1 MDIVGHLARTVS
13 PAVLGDDNSPA
24 KNSLLEQFYAIFAA
38 RLAEGDTYQ
47 RFANDTIAGDDQGFY
62 DRVWTDAAYR
72 DQMSRELAATHKVDA
87 ATAGGLVAMAAPLAF
102 NEIKSLA
109 GDTPVPQFL
118 NANMTAYQHHIPAW
132 AGVGI
137 VAAAPAGAHVPETL
151 SVAPLVRE
159 EPASGSFMKAL
170 LPIIGL
176 IILGALAWAL
186 LRGCQDHPTPVG
198 TPEVTEEQ
206 VVDEQVVDEQVAV
219 IGDVEPASLHLA
231 TDDANTL
238 YACSMNVGDTALQ
251 TVVLDAMTTAFG
263 DEANKCRAEVN
274 NDFATD
280 MPAAPVL
287 AAILSVIQTTPNASM
302 VIQGDQIVVNS
313 PDAAALEAL
322 VSDLQAVAPSM
333 TVSAEAPLNLQD
345 EIEDSL
351 AAAGAA
357 LDKLGDT
364 PDPSDVARA
373 LSLQVVNF
381 ELDKA
386 FIPDANKRFLDRA
399 VDIITNVPN
408 MALMIIGHTDSQASD
423 AYNLELSRARAESM
437 REYLI
442 AQGVDANKLKV
453 KGMGESEPI
462 ADNETEQGRFRNRR
476 IEFVVYNESTMS
488 ADAVVTAPD
497 APDLNPQEANDATQG
512 TPLDPQ

>member
-1 MDIVGHLARTVS
+1 
-13 PAVLGDDNSPA
+13 
-24 KNSLLEQFYAIFAA
+24 
-38 RLAEGDTYQ
+38 
-47 RFANDTIAGDDQGFY
+47 
-62 DRVWTDAAYR
+62 
-72 DQMSRELAATHKVDA
+72 
-87 ATAGGLVAMAAPLAF
+87 
-102 NEIKSLA
+102 
-109 GDTPVPQFL
+109 
-118 NANMTAYQHHIPAW
+118 
-132 AGVGI
+132 
-137 VAAAPAGAHVPETL
+137 
-151 SVAPLVRE
+151 
-159 EPASGSFMKAL
+159 
-170 LPIIGL
+170 
-176 IILGALAWAL
+176 
-186 LRGCQDHPTPVG
+186 
-198 TPEVTEEQ
+198 
-206 VVDEQVVDEQVAV
+206 
-219 IGDVEPASLHLA
+219 
-231 TDDANTL
+231 
-238 YACSMNVGDTALQ
+238 
-251 TVVLDAMTTAFG
+251 
-263 DEANKCRAEVN
+263 
-274 NDFATD
+274 
-280 MPAAPVL
+280 
-287 AAILSVIQTTPNASM
+287 M

-437 REYLI
+437 RAYLI